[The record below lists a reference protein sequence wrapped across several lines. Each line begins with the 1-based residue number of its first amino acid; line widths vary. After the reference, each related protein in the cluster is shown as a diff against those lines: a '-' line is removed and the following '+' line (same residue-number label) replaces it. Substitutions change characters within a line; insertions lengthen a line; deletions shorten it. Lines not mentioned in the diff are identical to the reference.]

1 MELVAPAG
9 PVYQAGTLS
18 GNPLTVAAGQATLDQ
33 LDDGVYQ
40 GLETTGQR
48 VADLISGAAAE
59 AGVRLTVNRVGSLL
73 TPFFTGSPVTDYDSA
88 KASDT
93 ARFGRWFHRMLEH
106 GVSLPPSQFEALF
119 VSTAHTPDV
128 LDEFAS
134 VLTGSF
140 SDA

>member
-1 MELVAPAG
+1 
-9 PVYQAGTLS
+9 
-18 GNPLTVAAGQATLDQ
+18 
-33 LDDGVYQ
+33 
-40 GLETTGQR
+40 
-48 VADLISGAAAE
+48 
-59 AGVRLTVNRVGSLL
+59 VNRVGSLL